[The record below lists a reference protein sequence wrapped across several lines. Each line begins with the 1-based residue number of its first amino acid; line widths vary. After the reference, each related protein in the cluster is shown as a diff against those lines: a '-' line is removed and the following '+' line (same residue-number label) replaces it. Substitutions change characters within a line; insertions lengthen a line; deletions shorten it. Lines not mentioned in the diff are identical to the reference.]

1 MVTDTDQ
8 VQLLTFR
15 RARGELR
22 VEVEGVVGAR
32 HGRLER
38 RTDLSPEE
46 LLQDREVTRIS
57 L

>member
-8 VQLLTFR
+8 AQLLTFG

-22 VEVEGVVGAR
+22 VEVEGVVGASHR
-32 HGRLER
+32 RFER

-46 LLQDREVTRIS
+46 LLQDGEVTRIS